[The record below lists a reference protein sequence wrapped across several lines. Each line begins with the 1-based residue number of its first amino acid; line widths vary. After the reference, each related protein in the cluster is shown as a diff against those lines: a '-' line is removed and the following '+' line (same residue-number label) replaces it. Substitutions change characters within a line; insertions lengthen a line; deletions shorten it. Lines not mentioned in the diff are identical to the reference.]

1 MNLKLILATMVF
13 VFILAMPL
21 SFAAIVSSHDMTV
34 TLDDV
39 GNAHFTVV
47 IKYEE
52 LTTNKMYYAAY
63 SKLTNLEV
71 HDSLGVLA
79 CSTEAR
85 SYGVEIACDPKDTT
99 KNDYEVTIKYDAP
112 SIITQSMDAKIFTY
126 TMNTREP
133 TNNLKFMLILP
144 EGSGL
149 VDEKDFDAIYPKDGS
164 IGGTGRRATI
174 TWILNNPPLG
184 KATVFSAYFENISQT
199 NQDNLLYEAII
210 LSFALILIV
219 FFRYKSHSAKK
230 TGVVLSVL
238 RDDEKKVLEAIQ
250 EKGENCRQRD
260 IVKITDFSKARVS
273 RLLDDLEKRNIIE
286 RIRIG
291 RTNKV
296 HIKDTTLK
304 IPKTKK
310 EEKEKNISP
319 FS

>member
-1 MNLKLILATMVF
+1 MNLKLVFATMVF
-13 VFILAMPL
+13 VFILATPL
-21 SFAAIVSSHDMTV
+21 SFAAIVSSHDTTV
-34 TLDDV
+34 TLDDA
-39 GNAHFTVV
+39 GNAHFNVV
-47 IKYEE
+47 VKYDE
-52 LTTNKMYYAAY
+52 LTTNKVYYAAY
-63 SKLTNLEV
+63 SRISNLEMR
-71 HDSLGVLA
+71 DSLGVLA

-85 SYGVEIACDPKDTT
+85 SYGVEIACNPKNTM
-99 KNDYEVTIKYDAP
+99 KNNYEVTINYDVP
-112 SIITQSMDAKIFTY
+112 SIITQSADAKIFTY

-133 TNNLKFMLILP
+133 TNNLKFMLVLP

-149 VDEKDFDAIYPKDGS
+149 VEEKDFDAIYPKDGV

-174 TWILNNPPLG
+174 TWELTNPSLG
-184 KATVFSAYFENISQT
+184 KATVFSAYFEDISQNNSNT
-199 NQDNLLYEAII
+199 LFFE
-210 LSFALILIV
+210 ALILSIALLLIV
-219 FFRYKSHSAKK
+219 FYRYKSHHAKK

-286 RIRIG
+286 RMRIG

-310 EEKEKNISP
+310 EEKEKNVSP

>member
-1 MNLKLILATMVF
+1 MNLKLIIATMVF
-13 VFILAMPL
+13 VFILATPL
-21 SFAAIVSSHDMTV
+21 SFAAIVSSHDTTV
-34 TLDDV
+34 TLDDT
-39 GNAHFTVV
+39 GNAHFDVV
-47 IKYEE
+47 VKYDE
-52 LTTNKMYYAAY
+52 LTTNKVYYAAY
-63 SKLTNLEV
+63 SRITNLDV
-71 HDSLGVLA
+71 RDSLGVLA
-79 CSTEAR
+79 CSTETR
-85 SYGVEIACDPKDTT
+85 SYGVEIACDPKNTM
-99 KNDYEVTIKYDAP
+99 KNNYEVTIKYDVP
-112 SIITQSMDAKIFTY
+112 SIITQSVDAKIFTY

-133 TNNLKFMLILP
+133 TNNLKFMLVLP

-149 VDEKDFDAIYPKDGS
+149 VEETDFDAVYPKDGV

-174 TWILNNPPLG
+174 TWELTNPSLG
-184 KATVFSAYFENISQT
+184 KATIFSAYFEDISQNNST
-199 NQDNLLYEAII
+199 NLFFEAII
-210 LSFALILIV
+210 LSIALLLIV
-219 FFRYKSHSAKK
+219 FYRYKSHHAKK

-286 RIRIG
+286 RMRIG

-310 EEKEKNISP
+310 EEKEKNVSP